1 MEQQQKI
8 LTFWDHLEEL
18 RHVLFRI
25 AVAVVFLMLVAF
37 LFKDE
42 LFAIVLAPKN
52 ADFIIYRF
60 FCRIADFMA
69 MPSLCP
75 EVFYV
80 KMINTQL
87 AAQFITHMSV
97 SFYTGFLLASPYV
110 IYQLFR
116 FVSPA
121 LYENE
126 KKYSTRIVGWGYFLF
141 MMGVLLNYFLIFPL
155 TFRFLATYQVSMEVE
170 NTITLSSYMDT
181 LMMMSLM
188 MGIVFEIPVL
198 CWLFAK
204 LGFLPDAG
212 AQLRACFV
220 HYGPQ
225 QAVQKGEGWVLAAK
239 AVVTALAENT
249 LGELE
254 SYEKTLEV
262 AVPLPITPPEGTVLV
277 PECWLSTENVQC
289 TCAGGTLEATITVR
303 AEGTILGCT
312 TSPVIGSI
320 TLGDPLPDTDPE
332 IALRIYYAQAGE
344 EVFAVARRF
353 HVAPAQILA
362 ANQLEE
368 ELACLPQA
376 QRLLIPVT

>member
-1 MEQQQKI
+1 M
-8 LTFWDHLEEL
+8 
-18 RHVLFRI
+18 
-25 AVAVVFLMLVAF
+25 
-37 LFKDE
+37 FKDE

-97 SFYTGFLLASPYV
+97 SFYAGFLLASPYV

-204 LGFLPDAG
+204 LGFLTADFMKRYRRHAIVIILIVG
-212 AQLRACFV
+212 AV
-220 HYGPQ
+220 
-225 QAVQKGEGWVLAAK
+225 
-239 AVVTALAENT
+239 
-249 LGELE
+249 
-254 SYEKTLEV
+254 
-262 AVPLPITPPEGTVLV
+262 ITPTSDVFTLMMVSV
-277 PECWLSTENVQC
+277 PMYLLYEV
-289 TCAGGTLEATITVR
+289 
-303 AEGTILGCT
+303 
-312 TSPVIGSI
+312 SI
-320 TLGDPLPDTDPE
+320 WIVSRTGKKQQEESL
-332 IALRIYYAQAGE
+332 E
-344 EVFAVARRF
+344 EV
-353 HVAPAQILA
+353 
-362 ANQLEE
+362 LEKS
-368 ELACLPQA
+368 
-376 QRLLIPVT
+376 

>member
-52 ADFIIYRF
+52 ADFIIYHF
-60 FCRIADFMA
+60 FCRIADSMA

-97 SFYTGFLLASPYV
+97 SFYAGFLLASPYV

-126 KKYSTRIVGWGYFLF
+126 KKYSTRVVGWGYFLF
-141 MMGVLLNYFLIFPL
+141 MMGVLLNYFLM
-155 TFRFLATYQVSMEVE
+155 TQ
-170 NTITLSSYMDT
+170 
-181 LMMMSLM
+181 
-188 MGIVFEIPVL
+188 
-198 CWLFAK
+198 
-204 LGFLPDAG
+204 
-212 AQLRACFV
+212 
-220 HYGPQ
+220 
-225 QAVQKGEGWVLAAK
+225 
-239 AVVTALAENT
+239 
-249 LGELE
+249 
-254 SYEKTLEV
+254 
-262 AVPLPITPPEGTVLV
+262 
-277 PECWLSTENVQC
+277 
-289 TCAGGTLEATITVR
+289 
-303 AEGTILGCT
+303 
-312 TSPVIGSI
+312 GSG
-320 TLGDPLPDTDPE
+320 L
-332 IALRIYYAQAGE
+332 
-344 EVFAVARRF
+344 
-353 HVAPAQILA
+353 
-362 ANQLEE
+362 
-368 ELACLPQA
+368 
-376 QRLLIPVT
+376 

>member
-97 SFYTGFLLASPYV
+97 SFYTGFLLASPDV

-116 FVSPA
+116 FVSTA

-126 KKYSTRIVGWGYFLF
+126 FSFYDGRSFELFFDFPSYFPFSCYLSGQYGSGEHDYFVFVYGYIDDDEPDDGDCFRDSCP
-141 MMGVLLNYFLIFPL
+141 LLAFCQTGI
-155 TFRFLATYQVSMEVE
+155 
-170 NTITLSSYMDT
+170 SY
-181 LMMMSLM
+181 
-188 MGIVFEIPVL
+188 G
-198 CWLFAK
+198 
-204 LGFLPDAG
+204 
-212 AQLRACFV
+212 
-220 HYGPQ
+220 
-225 QAVQKGEGWVLAAK
+225 
-239 AVVTALAENT
+239 
-249 LGELE
+249 
-254 SYEKTLEV
+254 
-262 AVPLPITPPEGTVLV
+262 
-277 PECWLSTENVQC
+277 
-289 TCAGGTLEATITVR
+289 
-303 AEGTILGCT
+303 
-312 TSPVIGSI
+312 
-320 TLGDPLPDTDPE
+320 
-332 IALRIYYAQAGE
+332 
-344 EVFAVARRF
+344 
-353 HVAPAQILA
+353 
-362 ANQLEE
+362 
-368 ELACLPQA
+368 
-376 QRLLIPVT
+376 

>member
-1 MEQQQKI
+1 
-8 LTFWDHLEEL
+8 
-18 RHVLFRI
+18 
-25 AVAVVFLMLVAF
+25 ML
-37 LFKDE
+37 
-42 LFAIVLAPKN
+42 I
-52 ADFIIYRF
+52 
-60 FCRIADFMA
+60 
-69 MPSLCP
+69 SLCP

-204 LGFLPDAG
+204 LGFL
-212 AQLRACFV
+212 
-220 HYGPQ
+220 
-225 QAVQKGEGWVLAAK
+225 
-239 AVVTALAENT
+239 TADFMKRYRRYYSDSWSCYH
-249 LGELE
+249 
-254 SYEKTLEV
+254 SYVRCLYIDDGV
-262 AVPLPITPPEGTVLV
+262 
-277 PECWLSTENVQC
+277 
-289 TCAGGTLEATITVR
+289 CAYVF
-303 AEGTILGCT
+303 
-312 TSPVIGSI
+312 
-320 TLGDPLPDTDPE
+320 
-332 IALRIYYAQAGE
+332 ALRSQHLDCKSDWEETAGRI
-344 EVFAVARRF
+344 RRGS
-353 HVAPAQILA
+353 A
-362 ANQLEE
+362 
-368 ELACLPQA
+368 
-376 QRLLIPVT
+376 

>member
-52 ADFIIYRF
+52 ADFIIYHF
-60 FCRIADFMA
+60 FCRIADSMA

-97 SFYTGFLLASPYV
+97 SFYAGFLLASPYV

-126 KKYSTRIVGWGYFLF
+126 KKYSTRVVRMGLF
-141 MMGVLLNYFLIFPL
+141 SFYDGSSFELFFD
-155 TFRFLATYQVSMEVE
+155 F
-170 NTITLSSYMDT
+170 SSYFPFSCY
-181 LMMMSLM
+181 LS
-188 MGIVFEIPVL
+188 G
-198 CWLFAK
+198 
-204 LGFLPDAG
+204 
-212 AQLRACFV
+212 Q
-220 HYGPQ
+220 YGS
-225 QAVQKGEGWVLAAK
+225 GEHD
-239 AVVTALAENT
+239 
-249 LGELE
+249 
-254 SYEKTLEV
+254 YF
-262 AVPLPITPPEGTVLV
+262 VLV
-277 PECWLSTENVQC
+277 YGYVDDDESDD
-289 TCAGGTLEATITVR
+289 
-303 AEGTILGCT
+303 
-312 TSPVIGSI
+312 
-320 TLGDPLPDTDPE
+320 GDCFRDPCS
-332 IALRIYYAQAGE
+332 L
-344 EVFAVARRF
+344 
-353 HVAPAQILA
+353 LA
-362 ANQLEE
+362 FCQTG
-368 ELACLPQA
+368 
-376 QRLLIPVT
+376 ISYG

>member
-52 ADFIIYRF
+52 ADFIIYHF
-60 FCRIADFMA
+60 FCRIADSMA

-97 SFYTGFLLASPYV
+97 SFYAGFLLASPYV

-126 KKYSTRIVGWGYFLF
+126 KKYSTRVVGWGYFLF

-155 TFRFLATYQVSMEVE
+155 TFRFLAT
-170 NTITLSSYMDT
+170 LS
-181 LMMMSLM
+181 
-188 MGIVFEIPVL
+188 G
-198 CWLFAK
+198 
-204 LGFLPDAG
+204 
-212 AQLRACFV
+212 Q
-220 HYGPQ
+220 YGS
-225 QAVQKGEGWVLAAK
+225 GEHD
-239 AVVTALAENT
+239 
-249 LGELE
+249 
-254 SYEKTLEV
+254 YF
-262 AVPLPITPPEGTVLV
+262 VLV
-277 PECWLSTENVQC
+277 YGYVDDDESDD
-289 TCAGGTLEATITVR
+289 
-303 AEGTILGCT
+303 
-312 TSPVIGSI
+312 
-320 TLGDPLPDTDPE
+320 GDCFRDPCPL
-332 IALRIYYAQAGE
+332 
-344 EVFAVARRF
+344 
-353 HVAPAQILA
+353 LA
-362 ANQLEE
+362 FCQTG
-368 ELACLPQA
+368 
-376 QRLLIPVT
+376 ISYG